1 MSNTST
7 EGAAAFVPRA
17 RFVTG
22 SSSESERDVND
33 ESESGL
39 VGTGFLPLLLLE
51 LKDLFLVFPLA

>member
-7 EGAAAFVPRA
+7 EGATAFVPRA

>member
-7 EGAAAFVPRA
+7 EGATAFVPRA
-17 RFVTG
+17 RFDTG

-39 VGTGFLPLLLLE
+39 VGTRFLLLLLLE
-51 LKDLFLVFPLA
+51 LKGLFLVYSLA